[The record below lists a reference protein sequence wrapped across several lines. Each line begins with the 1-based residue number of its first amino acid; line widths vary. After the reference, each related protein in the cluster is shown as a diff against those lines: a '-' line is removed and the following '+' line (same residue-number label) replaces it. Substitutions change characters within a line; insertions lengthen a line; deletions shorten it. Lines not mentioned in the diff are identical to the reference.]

1 MSLTKAYHHSGVYL
15 GEGNQKIKE
24 AHMQIKIDLPLSSI
38 FMEGD
43 AQDYKTAE
51 SFLRQ
56 LELSVHHAQKS
67 LKQMKEMSDEV
78 GETCYSVSVRVQDVE
93 YYDEENRIG
102 NAARAYVEINCD

>member
-1 MSLTKAYHHSGVYL
+1 
-15 GEGNQKIKE
+15 
-24 AHMQIKIDLPLSSI
+24 MQIKIELPTSSTY
-38 FMEGD
+38 MDED

-78 GETCYSVSVRVQDVE
+78 GETSYNISIRVQDVE
-93 YYDEENRIG
+93 YYDEENKIG
-102 NAARAYVEINCD
+102 NPVRAYIEIDSD